1 MIATI
6 SGKDDFEHKL
16 ISISIACY
24 LMNENKITTSKWTNH
39 FSSDMKNDVAFSIR
53 RIEVPRTN
61 KSVYIKPN
69 VVTNLFWS
77 GTGRLGR
84 SVFKC
89 KNSYDGSDATE
100 IKIFFQNDTKRLDRF
115 WKQNEI
121 ALINFPPS
129 VWLISRLLIEF
140 AAFDFI
146 YCVCIVIS
154 MMCYLLLCSN
164 VQIWMRECVTRKT
177 CILHDCPISI

>member
-1 MIATI
+1 MLFIQLPWCQWT
-6 SGKDDFEHKL
+6 DF
-16 ISISIACY
+16 
-24 LMNENKITTSKWTNH
+24 
-39 FSSDMKNDVAFSIR
+39 
-53 RIEVPRTN
+53 EVPRTN

-69 VVTNLFWS
+69 VVTILFWS
-77 GTGRLGR
+77 GPGRLRR

-89 KNSYDGSDATE
+89 KNFYDGSDATE
-100 IKIFFQNDTKRLDRF
+100 IKILFQNDTKWLDRF

-121 ALINFPPS
+121 ALINFPLS

-140 AAFDFI
+140 EAFDFI

-177 CILHDCPISI
+177 CICLHHFAWLSNIHRKEHCVKVRHRTHKHTHIEILYADDSTMQ